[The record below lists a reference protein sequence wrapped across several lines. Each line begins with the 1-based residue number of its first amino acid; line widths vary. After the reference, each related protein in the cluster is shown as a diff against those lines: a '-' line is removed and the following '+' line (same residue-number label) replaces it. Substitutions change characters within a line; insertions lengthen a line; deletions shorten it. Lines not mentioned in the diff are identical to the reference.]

1 MIADIAMAAL
11 ILLIGAGVGYWLC
24 KSKKLNF

>member
-1 MIADIAMAAL
+1 MIADVTMAVL
-11 ILLIGAGVGYWLC
+11 ILLVGAGVGYWLC